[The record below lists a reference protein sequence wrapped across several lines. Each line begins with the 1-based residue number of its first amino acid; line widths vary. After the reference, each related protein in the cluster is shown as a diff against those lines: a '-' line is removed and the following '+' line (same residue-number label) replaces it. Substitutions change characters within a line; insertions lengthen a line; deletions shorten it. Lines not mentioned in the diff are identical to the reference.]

1 MKKFTKILIRI
12 ALVFMC
18 LGLIFML
25 ASFAGGTNFK
35 KLGNLLHDTYD
46 SNDGRCID
54 GRRIV
59 KNLVN
64 GIKALGYNYNYNY
77 DYNYEYDYNYDD
89 DDDWDDDY
97 DDDEDWDD
105 DDDDED
111 WDDDDDDNDE
121 YDE

>member
-46 SNDGRCID
+46 SNGGRCIG

-59 KNLVN
+59 KNLAN
-64 GIKALGYNYNYNY
+64 GIEALTDGDY
-77 DYNYEYDYNYDD
+77 DYD
-89 DDDWDDDY
+89 DDDWDDY
-97 DDDEDWDD
+97 DDDDLNEFFDK
-105 DDDDED
+105 EFSL
-111 WDDDDDDNDE
+111 NDAE
-121 YDE
+121 FNKKFGINSIKPTIF